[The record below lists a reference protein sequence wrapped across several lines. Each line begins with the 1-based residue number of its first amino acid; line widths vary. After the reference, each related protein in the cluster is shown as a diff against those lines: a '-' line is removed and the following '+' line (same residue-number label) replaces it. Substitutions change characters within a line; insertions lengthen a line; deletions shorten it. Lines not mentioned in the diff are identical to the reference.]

1 MIQMIN
7 VAICDD
13 TVSVTAEIEEMLMH
27 IKKNR
32 KIDIDTEVFF
42 DGKTLCEQI
51 KKGSKYDLIYLDIKM
66 HEMNGIDAAK
76 IIREKDMKTILIYVS
91 SYESYLKQL
100 FEVEPFRFLDKP
112 IDEKQFQKFFDKAY
126 ERIIEDSGFFQFKFN
141 KEVFRVP
148 IKDILYFESDNRII
162 YLITDQT
169 RYRFYGK
176 LNVIEQSLKNCKT
189 IFLRIH
195 QSYLVNYNYI
205 KRMGF
210 TEIELFNKKI
220 LPISDD
226 KQKKIRDKYCS
237 FVGGEII
244 D

>member
-1 MIQMIN
+1 MIK

-27 IKKNR
+27 IKKKK

-51 KKGSKYDLIYLDIKM
+51 EKGSKYDLIYLDIKM

-76 IIREKDMKTILIYVS
+76 IIRKKDMKTILIYVS

-126 ERIIEDSGFFQFKFN
+126 ERIIEDSVFFRFKFN
-141 KEVFRVP
+141 KEVFRIP

-176 LNVIEQSLKNCKT
+176 LNAIEQCLKNCKT

-237 FVGGEII
+237 FVGGEIV